1 MALTIDENDPCAAA
15 KALREVYVRLVAGQ
29 ATATVSFT
37 AGPSGVS
44 RSATFHAASPD
55 RLLMVIRGFEEK
67 CAALQGKG
75 PRRRAV
81 STGGVR

>member
-1 MALTIDENDPCAAA
+1 MALTIDENDPCATAE
-15 KALREVYVRLVAGQ
+15 ALREVYVRLVAGQ
-29 ATATVSFT
+29 AAATVSFT

-44 RSATFHAASPD
+44 RSATYHAASAD

-75 PRRRAV
+75 PRRHAV

>member
-1 MALTIDENDPCAAA
+1 MALQIDENDPCAAA
-15 KALREVYVRLVAGQ
+15 KALRDVYLRLVAGQ
-29 ATATVSFT
+29 AAATVSFT

-55 RLLMVIRGFEEK
+55 RLLMVIRGFEGK

-75 PRRRAV
+75 PRRRAIA
-81 STGGVR
+81 TGGVR